1 MNPLSLSLIPVV
13 YIDMG
18 TIDYVNIGAGVLL
31 IVVGWLCYR
40 FPNMINPY
48 GNMTPER
55 KALVDIVGLK
65 RSLFI
70 SWAVTGVL
78 LIVTAV
84 LSYKKIFDEDTSG
97 LIMPGLLLVTL
108 IPTFIAMKKYN
119 GFGRDNTGRTAPIIT
134 RPTKWVWVSMGLTF
148 SFVII
153 MFTLCNKP
161 SKIEVGED
169 SVSIS
174 GLYGREIP
182 AADVVSVTL
191 LDEMPPIRQRV
202 SGSDTGSRLKGRF
215 LLKNGEKCLI
225 FIRRQAPYIEMRT
238 EDNLYYLNGS
248 TREETLSLYEQLNT
262 LKP

>member
-1 MNPLSLSLIPVV
+1 MEL
-13 YIDMG
+13 
-18 TIDYVNIGAGVLL
+18 IDYVNIGSGVLL

-40 FPNMINPY
+40 YPNLINPY
-48 GNMTPER
+48 GNMPPER

-84 LSYKKIFDEDTSG
+84 LSYKKIFNEDTSG

-119 GFGRDNTGRTAPIIT
+119 GFGRDNTGGTAPIIT
-134 RPTKWVWVSMGLTF
+134 RPTKWVWVSMGLTV

-153 MFTLCNKP
+153 IFVLCDRAP
-161 SKIEVGED
+161 KIEVNEET
-169 SVSIS
+169 VCIS
-174 GLYGREIP
+174 GMYGRDIP
-182 AADVVSVTL
+182 VVDIVSVEL
-191 LDEMPPIRQRV
+191 LENLPSIRQRTN
-202 SGSDTGSRLKGRF
+202 GSSTFKYNKGHF
-215 LLKNGEKCLI
+215 LLKNGERCIMIVLLN
-225 FIRRQAPYIEMRT
+225 APYIEIRT
-238 EDNLYYLNGS
+238 VDNLYYLNGAN
-248 TREETLSLYEQLNT
+248 RDETELLFQQIKQ

>member
-1 MNPLSLSLIPVV
+1 MNPPSLLLIPVV

-48 GNMTPER
+48 GNMPPER

-119 GFGRDNTGRTAPIIT
+119 GFGRDNTGGTAPIIT
-134 RPTKWVWVSMGLTF
+134 RPIKWVWVSMGLTV

-153 MFTLCNKP
+153 IFVLCDRAP
-161 SKIEVGED
+161 KIEVNEET
-169 SVSIS
+169 VCIS
-174 GLYGREIP
+174 GMYGRDIP
-182 AADVVSVTL
+182 VVDIVSVEL
-191 LDEMPPIRQRV
+191 LENLPSIRQRTN
-202 SGSDTGSRLKGRF
+202 GSSTFKYNKGHF
-215 LLKNGEKCLI
+215 LLKNGERCIMIVLLN
-225 FIRRQAPYIEMRT
+225 APYIEIRT
-238 EDNLYYLNGS
+238 VDNLYYLNGAN
-248 TREETLSLYEQLNT
+248 RDETELLFQQIKQ

>member
-1 MNPLSLSLIPVV
+1 MNPPSLLLIPVV

-48 GNMTPER
+48 GNMPPER

-119 GFGRDNTGRTAPIIT
+119 GFGRDNTGGTAPIIT
-134 RPTKWVWVSMGLTF
+134 RPTKWVWVSMGLTAA
-148 SFVII
+148 FVI
-153 MFTLCNKP
+153 MVFVLSDKAP
-161 SKIEVGED
+161 KIEVSEETV
-169 SVSIS
+169 SVSGI
-174 GLYGREIP
+174 YGRDIPTSEI
-182 AADVVSVTL
+182 VSVEL
-191 LDEMPPIRQRV
+191 LEALPSIRQRTN
-202 SGSDTGSRLKGRF
+202 GSSTFKYNKGHF
-215 LLKNGEKCLI
+215 LLKNGEKCIMMVRLN
-225 FIRRQAPYIEMRT
+225 APYIEIRT
-238 EDNLYYLNGS
+238 SDNLFYLNGA
-248 TREETLSLYEQLNT
+248 TQEETLTLYEQLKQ